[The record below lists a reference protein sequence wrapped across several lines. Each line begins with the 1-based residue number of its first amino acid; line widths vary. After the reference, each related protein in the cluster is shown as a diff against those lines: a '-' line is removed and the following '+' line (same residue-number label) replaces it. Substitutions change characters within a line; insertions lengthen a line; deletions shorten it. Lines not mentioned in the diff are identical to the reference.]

1 MSIGRSSFTLCV
13 VALRDSVGLM
23 KTLHLIPLV
32 FFHIPLAL
40 SVHAEK
46 LPNVVIFFTDDQGY
60 ADIGVQGAKG
70 YKTPNIDKMAAE
82 GTRFTDFYVASAV
95 CSASRAALLTGC
107 YPPRVG
113 IHGALGPS
121 KVGLNLEE
129 ETIAEVVKKKNYAT
143 AMFGKW
149 HLGDHP
155 TLLPTKQGFDQ
166 YLGLPYS
173 NDMWPENKFNPK
185 WPPLPLIE
193 GDKVLIPYVTGEIQ
207 ATLTT
212 RYAEGAVDFISSN
225 KDKPFFLYVAPSMPH
240 VPLYVSE
247 KFKGKTEQGT
257 YGDVIEEIDWA
268 VGEILKAIK
277 ENGLDE
283 NTLVVFASDN
293 GPWTV
298 FGNHAGSTGPLREAK
313 GTSWEGG
320 IRVPCVMRWPGTIP
334 AGRVSAEPLCTIDLL
349 PTIANL
355 VGAPLPERKID
366 GKDIGPILRGD
377 KDAKN
382 PHESLAFYYG
392 NNNLEALRS
401 GKWKLIF
408 PHSYRIVTR
417 IGNDGGRGDYGS
429 KKSGLELYDLE
440 ADPSESINLADKEP
454 ETVKKLQAMADKIR
468 SELGD
473 GLTKTKG
480 SKNRPSARVK

>member
-1 MSIGRSSFTLCV
+1 MIELMNTL
-13 VALRDSVGLM
+13 R
-23 KTLHLIPLV
+23 LIPLI
-32 FFHIPLAL
+32 FLHLSLTLLAK
-40 SVHAEK
+40 AENP
-46 LPNVVIFFTDDQGY
+46 PNVVIIYTDDQGY
-60 ADIGVQGAKG
+60 ADIGVQGAEG
-70 YKTPNIDKMAAE
+70 YTTPNIDKMASE

-95 CSASRAALLTGC
+95 CSASRAALMTGC

-113 IHGALGPS
+113 IKGALGPS
-121 KVGLNLEE
+121 RTGLNLEE
-129 ETIAEVVKKKNYAT
+129 ETIAEVLKKKNYAT

-155 TLLPTKQGFDQ
+155 SLLPTKQGFDQ

-173 NDMWPENKFNPK
+173 NDMWPENKFNPN

-193 GDKVLIPYVTGEIQ
+193 GDKIIVPYVTGEIQ

-212 RYAEGAVDFISSN
+212 RYAEGAVDFITAH

-257 YGDVIEEIDWA
+257 YGDVIAEIDWA
-268 VGEILKAIK
+268 VGEILAALK
-277 ENGLDE
+277 ENGLDD

-334 AGRVSAEPLCTIDLL
+334 AGRVSAEPICTIDLL
-349 PTIANL
+349 PTIAKL

-366 GKDIGPILRGD
+366 GKDIGPILRGE
-377 KDAKN
+377 KGAKN
-382 PHESLAFYYG
+382 PHEYLAFYYG

-401 GKWKLIF
+401 GKWKLVF
-408 PHSYRIVTR
+408 PHRYRVVTSV
-417 IGNDGGRGDYGS
+417 GNDGNRGKYGS
-429 KKSGLELYDLE
+429 KNSGLELYDLE
-440 ADPSESINLADKEP
+440 TDPSETTNLADKEP
-454 ETVKKLQAMADKIR
+454 ETVEKLQAMADEIR

-480 SKNRPSARVK
+480 SETRPAARVK

>member
-1 MSIGRSSFTLCV
+1 
-13 VALRDSVGLM
+13 M
-23 KTLHLIPLV
+23 KALHLL
-32 FFHIPLAL
+32 PLAIFSL
-40 SVHAEK
+40 CTAKAESP
-46 LPNVVIFFTDDQGY
+46 PNVVIIFTDDQGY

-70 YKTPNIDKMAAE
+70 YTTPNIDRMAAE

-113 IHGALGPS
+113 IRGALGP
-121 KVGLNLEE
+121 KTRTGLNPEE
-129 ETIAEVVKKKNYAT
+129 ETIAEVLKKKNYAT

-166 YLGLPYS
+166 YLGLLYS
-173 NDMWPENKFNPK
+173 NDMWPENKFNPN
-185 WPPLPLIE
+185 WPPMPLFENEKAI
-193 GDKVLIPYVTGEIQ
+193 IPEVTGEDQ

-212 RYAEGAVDFISSN
+212 RYAEGAVEFISKN
-225 KDKPFFLYVAPSMPH
+225 KDAPFFLYVAPAMPH

-257 YGDVIEEIDWA
+257 YGDVIAEIDWA
-268 VGEILKAIK
+268 VGKILAALK

-283 NTLVVFASDN
+283 NTLVVFTSDN

-320 IRVPCVMRWPGTIP
+320 VRVPCVMRWPGTIP
-334 AGRVSAEPLCTIDLL
+334 AGRVSAEPVGTIDLL
-349 PTIANL
+349 PTIAKIT
-355 VGAPLPERKID
+355 GAPLPERKID
-366 GKDIGPILRGD
+366 GKDISPILRGEEG
-377 KDAKN
+377 AVS
-382 PHESLAFYYG
+382 PHEALAFYYG
-392 NNNLEALRS
+392 NDNLEAIRS
-401 GKWKLIF
+401 GKWKLVF
-408 PHSYRIVTR
+408 PHQYRVVTR
-417 IGNDGGRGDYGS
+417 TGNDGGRGDYGS

-440 ADPSESINLADKEP
+440 ADPSESKNLADKEP
-454 ETVKKLQAMADKIR
+454 DTVKRLQALADAIR
-468 SELGD
+468 ADTGD
-473 GLTKTKG
+473 GLTKTRG
-480 SKNRPSARVK
+480 SGTRQPARVKW